1 MADAALPDPYEV
13 FAVKYAERDG
23 VRGEHFIDPDP
34 HARDPMPMDYFV
46 WAARGGGRTYVIDTG
61 FTADDA
67 ARRGRTLLRT
77 AAQGLESIGIDAATV
92 ADVIITHL
100 HYDHVGG
107 IAQFPAARF
116 HIQDREVAFATGRH
130 MTHRSLN
137 AAFNPQH
144 VADFVEVVHAG
155 RAVFHD
161 GSAVLASGLSLHH
174 VGGHTDGLQVVR
186 IWTRR
191 GWLVLASDAS
201 HYYENMRDG
210 RPFPIVFDVGAVLD
224 GFRRMRELSGCD
236 ELIVPGHDPLVL
248 DTFPPASDELAGIA
262 VRLD

>member
-1 MADAALPDPYEV
+1 MADAAFPTSYEV
-13 FAVKYAERDG
+13 FAVKYAERQG
-23 VRGEHFIDPDP
+23 VRGEHFLDPDE
-34 HARDPMPMDYFV
+34 HAGDPMPMDYFV
-46 WAARGGGRTYVIDTG
+46 WVARGGGRTFVIDTG

-67 ARRGRTLLRT
+67 AWRGRTLLRT
-77 AAQGLESIGIDAATV
+77 AAQGLALIGVDAATV
-92 ADVIITHL
+92 EDVIITHL

-107 IAQFPAARF
+107 LAQFPTARF
-116 HIQDREVAFATGRH
+116 HIQDREVAYGTGRH
-130 MTHRSLN
+130 MTYRSLN
-137 AAFNPQH
+137 HAFNSQHIAAF
-144 VADFVEVVHAG
+144 VEAVHAG

-161 GSAVLASGLSLHH
+161 GAAELASGLSVHH
-174 VGGHTDGLQVVR
+174 IGGHTDGLQVVR

-210 RPFPIVFDVGAVLD
+210 RPFPILFDVGAVLD
-224 GFRRMRELSGCD
+224 GFRRMRELTGSD

-248 DTFPPASDELAGIA
+248 ERFPAVSHDLTGVA

>member
-1 MADAALPDPYEV
+1 MTEPVTAYEV

-23 VRGEHFIDPDP
+23 VRGEHFLDPDP
-34 HARDPMPMDYFV
+34 RADEAMPMDYFV
-46 WAARGGGRTYVIDTG
+46 WAARGGGRTFVIDTG

-77 AAQGLESIGIDAATV
+77 TAEGLALIGVDAATV
-92 ADVIITHL
+92 EDVVITHL
-100 HYDHVGG
+100 HYDHAGG
-107 IAQFPAARF
+107 IAQFPTARL
-116 HIQDREVAFATGRH
+116 HVQDREVAFATGRH

-137 AAFNPQH
+137 HAFTPQH
-144 VADFVEVVHAG
+144 IAAFVEVVHAG

-161 GSAVLASGLSLHH
+161 GSAELASGLSVHH
-174 VGGHTDGLQVVR
+174 IGGHTDGLQVVR

-191 GWLVLASDAS
+191 GWLMLASDAS

-224 GFRRMRELSGCD
+224 GYRRMRELSGGD

-248 DTFPPASDELAGIA
+248 DRFPAVSDELAGVA